1 MQISVQTYIQPT
13 RVSFKLPN
21 CYDIDFTSAEV
32 KGKAKL
38 YTGKKPQDF
47 QKNSNI
53 AVELDFDDIQ
63 NLVVLPVSKE
73 NHYQIDALET
83 EQAYTVVGTVRDL
96 FDEVSGVACSGFDV
110 TTNTAR
116 FTIVDAQ
123 ILPIKVKVGDWV
135 RFTILGLTLWD
146 TDT

>member
-1 MQISVQTYIQPT
+1 M
-13 RVSFKLPN
+13 
-21 CYDIDFTSAEV
+21 
-32 KGKAKL
+32 
-38 YTGKKPQDF
+38 
-47 QKNSNI
+47 
-53 AVELDFDDIQ
+53 
-63 NLVVLPVSKE
+63 VLPVSKE
-73 NHYQIDALET
+73 NRYQIYALET
-83 EQAYTVVGTVRDL
+83 EKDYTVVGTVRDL
-96 FDEVSGVACSGFDV
+96 FDKVSGVPCSGFDV